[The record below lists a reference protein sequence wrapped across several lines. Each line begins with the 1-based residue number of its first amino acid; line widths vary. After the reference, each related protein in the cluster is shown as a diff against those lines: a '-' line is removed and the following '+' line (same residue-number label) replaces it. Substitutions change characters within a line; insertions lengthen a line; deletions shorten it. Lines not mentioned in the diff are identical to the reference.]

1 MMRSILASLTSPR
14 GPCILLPASF
24 AVPVSFLGAQRFAP
38 FSCRSAKSDP
48 KFCCVRPNRIDRG
61 RHPVARNGALRLTL
75 NDEPA
80 SVYVALRQRDLFV
93 PCHECDP

>member
-1 MMRSILASLTSPR
+1 MMRSILASLTSPPADLHSFAGIVR
-14 GPCILLPASF
+14 GASF
-24 AVPVSFLGAQRFAP
+24 LSRGATVYFLL
-38 FSCRSAKSDP
+38 SRSAKSDP

-61 RHPVARNGALRLTL
+61 RHPVARNERSLTL